1 MEKDIV
7 KLLKD
12 SNTPAVALYTLSDS
26 DDSNDDMS
34 MLVEEYPPNII
45 ELIAKCGQEN
55 INSINVDDAYINQV
69 NELTQGQSTNLMW
82 QYQRKGRLTASNFFS
97 ALHCRSESTDNYIV
111 KNILDKYQFTS
122 KSVEHGKQHEP
133 VARGKYVGIM
143 SRQHISF
150 HCSETGLHVYKE
162 YPYLA
167 ASPDGI
173 IECKCCGKGLLEIKC
188 PFSLRHELAQVAMA
202 KNSSC
207 LLSNGKYEL
216 KKNLS
221 SPYYVQMLGQMAIC
235 DLSFC
240 DFVLCTQKDLYIE
253 RVQFTA
259 EDWGQMVQKL
269 KNFYS
274 TCVLPNFS

>member
-1 MEKDIV
+1 
-7 KLLKD
+7 
-12 SNTPAVALYTLSDS
+12 
-26 DDSNDDMS
+26 MS

-45 ELIAKCGQEN
+45 ELIAKYGQEN

-69 NELTQGQSTNLMW
+69 NGLTQGQSTNLMW

-97 ALHCRSESTDNYIV
+97 ALHCRSDSTDNYIV
-111 KNILDKYQFTS
+111 RNILGKYQFTS

-133 VARGKYVGIM
+133 VARGKYVEIM

-216 KKNLS
+216 KRICHPHTMFRCLVKWQFVTFHFVILSCVHRKTCTLKECNL
-221 SPYYVQMLGQMAIC
+221 QLKTGGQWFR
-235 DLSFC
+235 S
-240 DFVLCTQKDLYIE
+240 
-253 RVQFTA
+253 
-259 EDWGQMVQKL
+259 
-269 KNFYS
+269 
-274 TCVLPNFS
+274 